1 MGSRHRRR
9 EYVRLSGD
17 FNRHPLRSAGANRRS
32 LLLGSA
38 CLLFCA
44 AANDN
49 NLVII
54 MSPRTQPASLGE
66 FELLVLLAT
75 LSLGGEA
82 YPVSIAADI
91 ETRTGRRASRTSV
104 LITLERLEDKELVT
118 SRYGDP
124 TPQRGGRAKRYFR
137 ATPRGVQAVREA
149 LKRIETMTHGL
160 GAVLR
165 AR

>member
-1 MGSRHRRR
+1 M
-9 EYVRLSGD
+9 V
-17 FNRHPLRSAGANRRS
+17 
-32 LLLGSA
+32 
-38 CLLFCA
+38 
-44 AANDN
+44 
-49 NLVII
+49 
-54 MSPRTQPASLGE
+54 PRTQPASLGE

-75 LSLGGEA
+75 LSLGDEA

-91 ETRTGRRASRTSV
+91 ETRTSRRASRTSV

-149 LKRIETMTHGL
+149 LKRIKTMTQTLH
-160 GAVLR
+160 AVLR